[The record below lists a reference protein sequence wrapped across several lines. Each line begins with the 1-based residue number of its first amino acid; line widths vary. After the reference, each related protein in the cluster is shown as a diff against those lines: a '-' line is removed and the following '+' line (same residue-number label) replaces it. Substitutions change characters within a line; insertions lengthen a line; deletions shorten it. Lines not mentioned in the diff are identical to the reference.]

1 MGKRIFFA
9 RFQEEEK
16 LGQGGIGEVYRVL
29 DLWDKRPKALKF
41 LLPEFKSTPLEEAFR
56 QEFFLL
62 RNISHPNLVRVFDF
76 HPQTGDS
83 SLAYSMELVQ
93 GDTLADFVAIQP
105 QQLDWLMLQVSQ
117 ILEFIHLQGIIHCDL
132 KPDNFR
138 VVQSQEGK
146 KNRGKVKLLDFGLA
160 ESVELIKESKIKGT
174 LDYMAPEILREE
186 PYSFS
191 ADLYSSGVILYEL
204 VTKKLPFQDP
214 DPAVLIS
221 KVLEQEP
228 VPPRTLNPS
237 ISEEIEE
244 LILRLL
250 AKNPQ
255 KRISS
260 ASEVADYFAS
270 RVSSV
275 PLPSEPWIAL
285 LQSGN
290 WVPPGNLWEEL
301 RNKLH
306 APQHLKAKL
315 TILCGVPGVGKSR
328 VLQELHYS
336 CQKEGLPT
344 LYWLIQGR
352 LVDNWAPLCRRL
364 LLLCD
369 HQPTEE
375 LKPIRPLV
383 ERILQAEDPAQKKKW
398 LAQVI
403 ALFPF
408 TFLLDGVDFQKD
420 SEFIQYLCG
429 EYANQKST
437 VFLALNFFPGQM
449 TQLEK
454 FIHSHPQTER
464 IELVQLLPL
473 KPEELKELLE
483 AKLPQFSLKEK
494 TFRRIW
500 DFSGGNPGLALNY
513 LKSFFEE
520 GRLSYQKGKVVLAK
534 RKSQTKDSL
543 ESLEKYLD
551 FISSGL
557 NQSQRSFLQKLSIL
571 GPRFE
576 LEAALHLSQ
585 SKVDDCYEYLRYL
598 LREGILLPQIRADMI
613 EYEFSPPGL
622 QKLFYEEV
630 TKDQK
635 KEFHRLAAEYLES
648 LKNQGEIVPAKELA
662 HHFLQGQLIDQAYA
676 YSMLAA
682 EEGLKSLAKSEIL
695 KHFRNAYGLASEL
708 SDNRERVLR
717 QGQVLRKRA
726 HFWKTIGNFQKALSD
741 YRKILKL
748 FDKNSRQKILAEAYK
763 DLGDLCRL
771 KNNYRKGMVYLQR
784 AEEIYRALDDKPELA
799 YTLNN
804 IGNLYWIALQYEQAL
819 TYLNSAL
826 ELHRSLGNLSGAGS
840 TLNNLAGVYLALSQ
854 YEKSIQYYKE
864 SLEIHRRLEIPEETS
879 RVLNNLGVVY
889 MYLAN
894 YHPAL
899 ESLLESLQLNQ
910 QTNNLREQVFNL
922 ENLGECYQKLGNQ
935 TQALQ
940 YCQPGL
946 KLADQIGFTLRKGRI
961 HANTGKS
968 YFELADYSAA
978 LEHYQKA
985 LEIAAQLGDWE
996 TQAWVLDYLAEF
1008 YWALNQ
1014 PPRAREN
1021 LTQAE
1026 PILKKLDDSR
1036 AGSYYHLIAGRVYQS
1051 EQNYAAAQNQFQK
1064 SQQLALEKN
1073 LLEER
1078 LTATL
1083 ALVRL
1088 DLETANKEEGEKSF
1102 REVQGV
1108 IEQGEFTRFKSEF
1121 ALLQAHLYYQAGR
1134 TEPALQLAEAGLEKA
1149 CQNQEWPEAMELAY
1163 LCGRLWL
1170 EQKNFEKAYLIWEKG
1185 VTILKQVY
1193 QKILQPELKTSYLQ
1207 GKTQQNLL
1215 TEFKKIAAVLAGSTP

>member
-29 DLWDKRPKALKF
+29 DLWEKKPKALKF
-41 LLPEFKSTPLEEAFR
+41 LLPEFKSSPLEEAFR

-62 RNISHPNLVRVFDF
+62 RKISHPNIVRVFDF
-76 HPQTGDS
+76 HSQTRDS
-83 SLAYSMELVQ
+83 SLAYSMELVP
-93 GDTLADFVAIQP
+93 GDSLTDFLVTSP
-105 QQLDWLMLQVSQ
+105 QQLEWLMLQISY

-138 VVQSQEGK
+138 VVQSQEGD
-146 KNRGKVKLLDFGLA
+146 NWGKVKLLDFGLA
-160 ESVELIKESKIKGT
+160 ESAELVKESKIKGT
-174 LDYMAPEILREE
+174 LDYMAPEILRGE

-191 ADLYSSGVILYEL
+191 ADLYSLGVILYEL
-204 VTKKLPFQDP
+204 ATKNLPFQDP

-228 VPPRTLNPS
+228 VPPRTLSPS
-237 ISEEIEE
+237 ISEEIQE
-244 LILRLL
+244 LILRLM

-260 ASEVADYFAS
+260 AAEVADYFAA
-270 RVSSV
+270 RVTSP
-275 PLPSEPWIAL
+275 PLQSEPGQAL

-301 RNKLH
+301 RNKLR
-306 APQHLKAKL
+306 APQHLKANL
-315 TILCGVPGVGKSR
+315 TILCGAPGAGKSSI
-328 VLQELHYS
+328 LQELYYC
-336 CQKEGLPT
+336 CQKENLPV
-344 LYWLIQGR
+344 LYWSIQGR
-352 LVDNWAPLCRRL
+352 LVDNCAPLCQRL

-369 HQPTEE
+369 YQPTEE
-375 LKPIRPLV
+375 LKPIRPLI
-383 ERILQAEDPAQKKKW
+383 ERVLQAEDPAQKKKM

-403 ALFPF
+403 AQFPL
-408 TFLLDGVDFQKD
+408 TLLLDGVDLQND
-420 SEFIQYLCG
+420 SEFIQHLSS
-429 EYANQKST
+429 EHSNQNFT
-437 VFLALNFFPGQM
+437 LFLTLNSFPGQM

-483 AKLPQFSLKEK
+483 AKLPQFELPEK

-500 DFSGGNPGLALNY
+500 NFSGGSPGLALTY
-513 LKSFFEE
+513 LKSLFEK
-520 GRLSYQKGKVVLAK
+520 GRLSYQKGKVILAK
-534 RKSQTKDSL
+534 RKTQSKNSL
-543 ESLEKYLD
+543 ESLGRYFD

-557 NQSQRSFLQKLSIL
+557 DQAQRSFLQKLSIL
-571 GPRFE
+571 GPRFD

-585 SKVDDCYEYLRYL
+585 SKVDECYEHLRYL
-598 LREGILLPQIRADMI
+598 LREGIILPQIQSEKI

-622 QKLFYEEV
+622 QKLLYEEIA
-630 TKDQK
+630 TEQK
-635 KEFHRLAAEYLES
+635 KEFHRQAAEYLEG
-648 LKNQGEIVPAKELA
+648 LRNKGELVPAKELA

-682 EEGLKSLAKSEIL
+682 EEGLKSLAKPEIL
-695 KHFRNAYGLASEL
+695 KHFRNAYHLASEL
-708 SDNRERVLR
+708 SDNRERILR

-799 YTLNN
+799 HTLNN

-819 TYLNSAL
+819 KYLNSAL
-826 ELHRSLGNLSGAGS
+826 ELHRSLGNLAGAGS
-840 TLNNLAGVYLALSQ
+840 TLNNLAGVYLAMSQ
-854 YEKSIQYYKE
+854 YEKSIQYYRE
-864 SLEIHRRLEIPEETS
+864 SLEIHRQLEIPEETS

-899 ESLLESLQLNQ
+899 ESLLESLELNQ
-910 QTNNLREQVFNL
+910 QTANLREQVFNL

-940 YCQPGL
+940 YSQQGL

-961 HANTGKS
+961 HANAGKS
-968 YFELADYSAA
+968 HFELADYSSA
-978 LEHYQKA
+978 LEHNQKA
-985 LEIAAQLGDWE
+985 LEIATQLGDWE
-996 TQAWVLDYLAEF
+996 TQAWVLVYLAEF
-1008 YWALNQ
+1008 YWGLNQ

-1051 EQNYAAAQNQFQK
+1051 EQNYQAARNQFQK
-1064 SQQLALEKN
+1064 SQQVALEKN

-1083 ALVRL
+1083 ALAWL
-1088 DLETANKEEGEKSF
+1088 DLETENKEESEKSL
-1102 REVQGV
+1102 RGVQSIFV
-1108 IEQGEFTRFKSEF
+1108 KGEFSRFKSEF
-1121 ALLQAHLYYQAGR
+1121 TLLQAHLDYRAGQ
-1134 TEPALQLAEAGLEKA
+1134 TEPALQLAETGLVRA
-1149 CQNQEWPEAMELAY
+1149 CQKQEWPEAIELAY
-1163 LCGRLWL
+1163 LCGQCWQ
-1170 EQKNFEKAYLIWEKG
+1170 EQKNYEKAYLAWEKG

-1193 QKILQPELKTSYLQ
+1193 QKILQSELKQSYLQ
-1207 GKTQQNLL
+1207 GQTQQKLL
-1215 TEFKKIAAVLAGSTP
+1215 AGFKKIAAVLAGSTP